1 MQNIARRNLLYAFG
15 VVSVTPLSLFRAL
28 TALSGTAQNSDAK
41 TALDTSPTSSR
52 SAAVAKPGE
61 NRYAFTSEKVARR
74 IHCKVT
80 TSDSRGSC
88 SIFELAAL
96 PRYGPPRHVHHR
108 EEEWY
113 YVLSGD
119 FLFEAGCQQN
129 HLPTGGSIW
138 LPRDLA
144 HCWANEGTTAGKLI
158 LMCQPAGFEKFFD
171 EAAQVPLYSQN
182 PAELQKLHELHAKYG
197 MELVGPPIFPT
208 A

>member
-1 MQNIARRNLLYAFG
+1 
-15 VVSVTPLSLFRAL
+15 
-28 TALSGTAQNSDAK
+28 
-41 TALDTSPTSSR
+41 
-52 SAAVAKPGE
+52 
-61 NRYAFTSEKVARR
+61 
-74 IHCKVT
+74 
-80 TSDSRGSC
+80 
-88 SIFELAAL
+88 
-96 PRYGPPRHVHHR
+96 VHHR

-119 FLFEAGCQQN
+119 FLFEAGGQRN

-138 LPRDLA
+138 LPRDLP
-144 HCWANEGTTAGKLI
+144 HCWGNEGTTAGKLI

-171 EAAQVPLYSQN
+171 EAAQLPLYSQD

>member
-15 VVSVTPLSLFRAL
+15 VVSVTPLSLFRAA
-28 TALSGTAQNSDAK
+28 TALSGTTQK
-41 TALDTSPTSSR
+41 TAPGTPPNSSR

-96 PRYGPPRHVHHR
+96 PRYGPPRHVHDR

-119 FLFEAGCQQN
+119 FLFEAGGQRN

-138 LPRDLA
+138 LPRDLP
-144 HCWANEGTTAGKLI
+144 HCWGNEGTTAGKLI

-171 EAAQVPLYSQN
+171 EAAQLPLYSQD